1 MTTLLTELQNLD
13 RQGKDWLADLDARK
27 QAELL
32 FHDRHRAGHAGESD
46 SNKKFYSVTQ
56 GYSRHIS
63 EWIATNAKG
72 KTFLDFA
79 CGDGYYARHAAKSG
93 AELAVGIDISS
104 ASIANC
110 RHIAAQEGV
119 SGSTYFTQADCENTQ
134 LPANSFDAIICSGML
149 HHLDLSFAIPEIRRI
164 LKPGGRCLAA
174 EALSYNP
181 AIKLYRM
188 LTPALRTEWEKKHI
202 LSLAD
207 VRFIRHFLGVENVRY
222 WNLLS
227 LLATPLRKTSL
238 FRPALTALDAADSL
252 LLRVWPVRM
261 LAWTFTFEMVK
272 PQ

>member
-1 MTTLLTELQNLD
+1 MSELLHQLQTLD
-13 RQGKDWLADLDARK
+13 RQEKEWLSGLGARK
-27 QAELL
+27 TEELV
-32 FHDRHRAGHAGESD
+32 FHDRHRANHAGESD

-56 GYSRHIS
+56 GYSRYIS
-63 EWIATNAKG
+63 EWIAANAKG

-104 ASIANC
+104 ASVGNARNS
-110 RHIAAQEGV
+110 AAWDGLSENIF
-119 SGSTYFTQADCENTQ
+119 FTQADCENTQ
-134 LPANSFDAIICSGML
+134 LPANSFDTIICSGML
-149 HHLDLSFAIPEIRRI
+149 HHLDLNYAIPEIRRI

-181 AIKLYRM
+181 AMKLYRW
-188 LTPALRTEWEKKHI
+188 LTPKLRTDWEKKHI

-207 VRFIRHFLGVENVRY
+207 VRFIRRFMDVENIRY

-227 LLATPLRKTSL
+227 LCATPFRGTEL
-238 FRPALTALDAADSL
+238 FDPALRFFNAADSL
-252 LLRVWPVRM
+252 LLRVWPIRL

-272 PQ
+272 HQ